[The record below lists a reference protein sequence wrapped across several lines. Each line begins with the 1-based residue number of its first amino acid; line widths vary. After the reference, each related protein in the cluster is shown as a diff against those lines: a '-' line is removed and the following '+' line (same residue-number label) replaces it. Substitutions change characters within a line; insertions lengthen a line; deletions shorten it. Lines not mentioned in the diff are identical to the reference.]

1 MSCEDIVIKE
11 YNLNEDE
18 LEQLTNKHTYIS
30 EKLMLDLVNGVGVVA
45 QDLNKTSKNKEKSFA
60 RVWDAVIGDSKK
72 RQNQINEN
80 IIEGLSAA
88 TEWLTDHERH
98 LTKIDLK
105 MKVVADE
112 LYKTQ
117 DEILKFH
124 QQFEEVVECLEKF
137 KESAENRFENIED
150 RLKRIEAQQ
159 QIDIEVNKISHLG
172 LPVEVEIFTIL
183 DNLASG
189 EFGLWIYYEKDVKKR
204 DEQISYLQRKIKEK
218 LQNEGKEYI
227 NFDRFSEE
235 LQNLENLE
243 KKATEFTCKQY
254 LEFSKI
260 ELETVDLLDTAIS
273 NLPERAIERINSKPH
288 IRTFLTYED
297 YIQAM
302 TEELLLEA

>member
-72 RQNQINEN
+72 RQNQINKN
-80 IIEGLSAA
+80 IIEGLNAA

-189 EFGLWIYYEKDVKKR
+189 EFGLWIYYEKNVKKR
-204 DEQISYLQRKIKEK
+204 DEQIYYLQRKIKEK